1 MNFWS
6 TLASK
11 EVDIY
16 IGIATTILG
25 LILGELL
32 NYFKRQAAPAA
43 PAAAKNSTVQ
53 VKVQV
58 PITISTITNIYKKA
72 STGQANN
79 DDATLKVLVA
89 IGLFSIGVVYLNFRG
104 TILNGITS
112 ALLLILPLFFG
123 ALLTAYV
130 RGFTSGGKWLAY
142 LLYLIAFYVA
152 AVMVRDKALIPN
164 FAPNHFLDSEAI
176 IRAHGISGMKRVT
189 TLADLN
195 WYMMHVAG
203 VVLLV
208 YSVARLA
215 LSGLHLSAMT
225 WHFTFNSWN
234 SNPPWLAIKTARYR
248 HVYKSM
254 LGTAV
259 ALLAAYFLVSGNA
272 YMWWV
277 YEWPALIN
285 NFMNSV
291 FYGAAG

>member
-32 NYFKRQAAPAA
+32 NYFKRQAAPAG
-43 PAAAKNSTVQ
+43 PAAANSSTVQ
-53 VKVQV
+53 IKVHV
-58 PITISTITNIYKKA
+58 PITISTITNIYKK
-72 STGQANN
+72 TTGGQAQN
-79 DDATLKVLVA
+79 DDASLKVMLV
-89 IGLFSIGVVYLNFRG
+89 IGLFIIGVVYLNFRS
-104 TILNGITS
+104 TILNAITS

-123 ALLTAYV
+123 VLLTAYV
-130 RGFTSGGKWLAY
+130 RGYTSGGKWLAY
-142 LLYLIAFYVA
+142 LLYLIGFYVA

-176 IRAHGISGMKRVT
+176 IRNYGISGMKQVT

-195 WYMMHVAG
+195 WYMLHVAG
-203 VVLLV
+203 VILLV
-208 YSVARLA
+208 YAVARLA
-215 LSGLHLSAMT
+215 LSGAYLSAMT
-225 WHFTFNSWN
+225 WHFTYNSWN
-234 SNPPWLAIKTARYR
+234 SSPPWLAIKTARYR
-248 HVYKSM
+248 HVVKNM
-254 LGTAV
+254 FGTAI
-259 ALLAAYFLVSGNA
+259 ALLAAYFLVSGDA

-277 YEWPALIN
+277 YEWPALLN
-285 NFMNSV
+285 DFMKSV